1 MVRFHKTSGLCHP
14 ARNLVQ
20 RRRPRF
26 RDRALRRLDIPVD
39 RASSV
44 ELLAGSTVV
53 ATAPLATD
61 PGSGNWATLTAT
73 YTSATNDPLAE
84 QALTI
89 LLDGDAALINNYDN
103 VRLRRDC
110 RRGAPEPST
119 WALFSLG
126 AAAFVAKRR
135 RRRKT

>member
-1 MVRFHKTSGLCHP
+1 MLAVFGSRYTVPNQLKPRLQQNRFH
-14 ARNLVQ
+14 
-20 RRRPRF
+20 
-26 RDRALRRLDIPVD
+26 RLDIPVD
-39 RASSV
+39 WASIV
-44 ELLAGSTVV
+44 ELLAGSTVI
-53 ATAPLATD
+53 ATAPLAAD

-73 YTSATNDPLAE
+73 YTSAANDPLAG

-103 VRLRRDC
+103 VRLSTDLPAA
-110 RRGAPEPST
+110 APEPST